1 MSHLS
6 GGPEGPALTLQASCS
21 DRDSTI
27 LHSHP
32 QSIIRVSQGSPTIV
46 RPGAKSLLACSVS
59 LLLQEMRPGLL
70 EDLNRLLPKASAV
83 VPGRQRKASSP

>member
-6 GGPEGPALTLQASCS
+6 GSPEGPALTLQASCS

-27 LHSHP
+27 LHPHP
-32 QSIIRVSQGSPTIV
+32 QSIIRVSRGSPTIV
-46 RPGAKSLLACSVS
+46 RPGTKPLLSCSVS
-59 LLLQEMRPGLL
+59 LLLQKMKPGLL
-70 EDLNRLLPKASAV
+70 EELSRLLHKASAV

>member
-6 GGPEGPALTLQASCS
+6 GSPEGPALTLQASCS

-27 LHSHP
+27 LHP
-32 QSIIRVSQGSPTIV
+32 QSIIRVSRGSPTIV
-46 RPGAKSLLACSVS
+46 RPGTKPLLSCSVS
-59 LLLQEMRPGLL
+59 LLLQKMKPGLL
-70 EDLNRLLPKASAV
+70 EELSRLLHKASAV